1 MEKKDT
7 PFKRRL
13 DQMEDEEAR
22 IEGIFEEE
30 IMDSTKQCREAAA
43 YKKLNHAQTT
53 KEHKNKAR
61 T

>member
-30 IMDSTKQCREAAA
+30 IMGSTKQCRKAAA
-43 YKKLNHAQTT
+43 YKKLNYAQTP